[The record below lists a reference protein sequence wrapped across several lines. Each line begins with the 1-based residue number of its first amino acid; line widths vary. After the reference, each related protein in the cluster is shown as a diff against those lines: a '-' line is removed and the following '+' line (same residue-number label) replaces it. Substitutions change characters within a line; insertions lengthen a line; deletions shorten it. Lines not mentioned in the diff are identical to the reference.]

1 MKVSYNELTVN
12 GYIIRGLFSTPDN
25 GEYKSVAVFL
35 HGYTGHKNETSFL
48 FKQLCARFVENG
60 IATLRYDYYGSGDSD
75 GEFHNQTFT
84 TARNDAKAAIN
95 EGVRLNG
102 GKKIILCGFS
112 MGGAV
117 AARMSIEKS
126 DCIEKLVLISPAGCM
141 LNILTTTFKTRQI
154 AENNCIDLGGYYVS
168 KDFLDSLMGV
178 EFYEGLENFK
188 EPVLIVQGEEDIS
201 VKPEVSKKYTEYY
214 TNCEYVLIPGAGHGY
229 NSVPIRRQI
238 QENIVDF
245 LNK

>member
-1 MKVSYNELTVN
+1 MKISYNELNVN
-12 GYIIRGLFSTPDN
+12 GYIIRGLFSTPDS
-25 GEYKSVAVFL
+25 GEYKTVAVFL

-48 FKQLCARFVENG
+48 FKQLSARFVENG

-84 TARNDAKAAIN
+84 TARNDAKAAID

-117 AARMSIEKS
+117 SARMSIEKT

-154 AENNCIDLGGYYVS
+154 AENNCIDLGGFYVS

-178 EFYEGLENFK
+178 EFYEGLENFTN
-188 EPVLIVQGEEDIS
+188 PVLIVQGEEDVS
-201 VKPEVSKKYTEYY
+201 VRPEVSKKYTEYY
-214 TNCEYVLIPGAGHGY
+214 QNCEYVLIPGAGHGY

-238 QENIVDF
+238 QGIILDF

>member
-1 MKVSYNELTVN
+1 MKISYNELTVN

-25 GEYKSVAVFL
+25 GEYKSVVVFL

-48 FKQLCARFVENG
+48 FKQLSARFVEEG
-60 IATLRYDYYGSGDSD
+60 YATLRYDYYGSGDSD

-84 TARNDAKAAIN
+84 TARNDAKAAID

-117 AARMSIEKS
+117 SARMSIEKADS
-126 DCIEKLVLISPAGCM
+126 IEKLVLISPAGCM
-141 LNILTTTFKTRQI
+141 LNILSTTFRTREI

-178 EFYEGLENFK
+178 EFYEGLEDFNQ
-188 EPVLIVQGEEDIS
+188 PVLIVQGKEDIS

-214 TNCEYVLIPGAGHGY
+214 PNCEYVLIDGAGHGY

-238 QENIVDF
+238 QGIILDF
-245 LNK
+245 VKK